1 MLFLPCVFAE
11 WPPEHCD
18 RNVHIVRNSVQ
29 LTSTQDRN
37 VQKVCTLAQE
47 FSNVVQ
53 LQITRTKGN
62 SKSSII
68 GVSVLFGANSFDI
81 KIRSD
86 MIELKSSIK
95 SPDNLDKKR
104 CLGIFDQEFS
114 LRLNVHSFSDLDKTI
129 ISVSTARQG
138 ENRFQNCFRFE
149 IERLIPKYKLKL
161 YGITDSGMDQWVT
174 GLQVESSVEFG
185 ANMNVLVEHID
196 GRVTELEKR
205 VNRLQGMFNAHKR
218 ELTTINYEHRN
229 TQEKQEK
236 HHAHTEQQHLKL
248 QETIG
253 VYKYTTIRNLYNYS
267 YFTFFV
273 FMLII
278 IAGCMAIRILKHYI
292 RSKDHII

>member
-1 MLFLPCVFAE
+1 
-11 WPPEHCD
+11 
-18 RNVHIVRNSVQ
+18 
-29 LTSTQDRN
+29 
-37 VQKVCTLAQE
+37 
-47 FSNVVQ
+47 
-53 LQITRTKGN
+53 
-62 SKSSII
+62 
-68 GVSVLFGANSFDI
+68 
-81 KIRSD
+81 

-273 FMLII
+273 
-278 IAGCMAIRILKHYI
+278 
-292 RSKDHII
+292 